1 MINKYGINKH
11 QVRVLSVAITASFLT
26 AALLP
31 AFTSA
36 AEPIVRRGTSATYA
50 VLAGSAITNT
60 GTTTMSGSAGA
71 DIGLSP
77 ATAFTGNASITT
89 TGTAHLTDAAAAAAQ
104 IDLATAY
111 GDVAGVTPATILPT
125 DLVSRTILPGTYTST
140 AGDFSNSGNI
150 TFDAGGN
157 TSAVFIFQTS
167 STLITATN
175 STMTLANGAQACNIY
190 WQVGSSATIGVGSKF
205 IGSIYAFTSI
215 TANTSAQIFGQ
226 LLARNGAVTLQS
238 NSITND
244 SCAAVVPAPTSVV
257 TPVPV
262 ETATPVVISVP
273 VETATPVVTPT
284 PVETATPVVTTTPIE
299 TLTPIEELIREY
311 ELQFATE
318 EGGLLP
324 DTGSNSYNYLLIGGS
339 LLALGASGL
348 LIRRRLAK

>member
-1 MINKYGINKH
+1 MKTKYGISK
-11 QVRVLSVAITASFLT
+11 QKVRVISISILASFLT

-36 AEPIVRRGTSATYA
+36 AEPIIRRGSSSTYA

-60 GTTTMSGSAGA
+60 GTTTLSGTAGA

-77 ATAFTGNASITT
+77 GTSFTGNASIRT
-89 TGTAHLTDAAAAAAQ
+89 TGAVHLTNAAAAAAQ

-111 GDVAGVTPATILPT
+111 GDVAGVIPATILPT

-157 TSAVFIFQTS
+157 AGAVFIFQTS
-167 STLITATN
+167 STLITAES

-190 WQVGSSATIGVGSKF
+190 WQVGSSATIGAGSKF
-205 IGSIYAFTSI
+205 IGSIYALNSI

-226 LLARNGAVTLQS
+226 LRARNGAVTLQS

-244 SCAAVVPAPTSVV
+244 SCAAVVPAS
-257 TPVPV
+257 
-262 ETATPVVISVP
+262 TPVV
-273 VETATPVVTPT
+273 A
-284 PVETATPVVTTTPIE
+284 
-299 TLTPIEELIREY
+299 LTPIEELIREY
-311 ELQFATE
+311 ELFFASEEFLGTE
-318 EGGLLP
+318 DGGRLP
-324 DTGSNSYNYLLIGGS
+324 DTNSNSYNYLLIGGS
-339 LLALGASGL
+339 LLVLGTSGL
-348 LIRRRLAK
+348 LLRRRLSK